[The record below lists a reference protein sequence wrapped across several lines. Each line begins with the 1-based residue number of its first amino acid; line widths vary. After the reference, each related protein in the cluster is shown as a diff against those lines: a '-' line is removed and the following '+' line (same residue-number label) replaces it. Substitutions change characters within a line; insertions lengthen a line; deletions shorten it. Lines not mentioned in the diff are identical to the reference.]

1 MQQMKFPLRHLE
13 KLMDPNISLND
24 FETADEDLELLIE
37 TLRELEKCRKSRA
50 YLKEEFSVELFLSSK
65 AFNDLLEIREID
77 MVETPTKSGDVERIS
92 LKKSRKSEDPVS
104 VSDLNATLRELN
116 RDLLRI
122 QEIANKEFEKFHLA
136 QNVSEDSLEQAWQII
151 ISLRNMK
158 GNWLENI
165 LNIQKTKAAKQK
177 LTEIFSDSKID
188 FAGNQLDQIQKELA
202 FFRQCADL
210 NQKWRPIGLNLISC
224 LQKGTLDRLIQN
236 IQEMG
241 STVWTSVYNGQKL
254 PKSLEIAGIY
264 FGDVRTIFENSNLAP
279 LKETPN

>member
-1 MQQMKFPLRHLE
+1 MKFPLRHLE
-13 KLMDPNISLND
+13 RLIDPNISLND

-37 TLRELEKCRKSRA
+37 TLRELEKCRKSRT
-50 YLKEEFSVELFLSSK
+50 YLKKEFNMELFLSSK
-65 AFNDLLEIREID
+65 AFNDLLQIRGID

-92 LKKSRKSEDPVS
+92 LKNSRQIEDPVS

-116 RDLLRI
+116 KDLLRI
-122 QEIANKEFEKFHLA
+122 QEIAKKEFEKFNLA
-136 QNVSEDSLEQAWQII
+136 QNISADSLEQAWQTI

-165 LNIQKTKAAKQK
+165 LNIRKTKDAKQK
-177 LTEIFSDSKID
+177 LTEIFSNLNID

-202 FFRQCADL
+202 FFRQCSDL
-210 NQKWRPIGLNLISC
+210 NQKWNPIGLNLIYC
-224 LQKGTLDRLIQN
+224 LQKETLDRLIQN

-254 PKSLEIAGIY
+254 PKSLEVAGIH
-264 FGDVRTIFENSNLAP
+264 FGDIRTIFENSNLAP
-279 LKETPN
+279 LKESSN